1 MASSR
6 EEYLAFNRECM
17 YPVAEYVA
25 AWRYDTQKTL
35 TEPVLMGMK
44 DKDGRWLGILGG
56 RRYKDRMEI
65 LWQMNRDGLPTYSL
79 STVMRSYC
87 MEHEIGRGMKR
98 LYFEGGTSHPLHN
111 SFVEEA
117 LMDLVGVRQAP
128 LAQSVKR
135 RGRRGG
141 APRHEL

>member
-1 MASSR
+1 
-6 EEYLAFNRECM
+6 
-17 YPVAEYVA
+17 
-25 AWRYDTQKTL
+25 
-35 TEPVLMGMK
+35 MGMK

-111 SFVEEA
+111 SFVEEE
-117 LMDLVGVRQAP
+117 LMDLVVVRQSPIAQMMKR
-128 LAQSVKR
+128 LAKR
-135 RGRRGG
+135 RVS
-141 APRHEL
+141 PDNELADMLKSDEIRWSSC